1 MLRKIGNHMKRFNV
15 FIFTLG
21 MSGFALGGEAP
32 PIAVSGFA
40 DMSCGAWISS
50 SNDPSGRIQ
59 YLAWLRGFIS
69 GVNYSDRQKQIK
81 IEKLPSNETL
91 ILYVDKYC
99 RDNPLSNFP
108 GAAFK
113 LVEELR

>member
-1 MLRKIGNHMKRFNV
+1 MNRLIA
-15 FIFTLG
+15 FIFALG
-21 MSGFALGGEAP
+21 MFGSALGGEAP
-32 PIAVSGFA
+32 PIALSGFA
-40 DMSCGAWISS
+40 DMSCGAWTGS
-50 SNDPSGRIQ
+50 SNDIPTRAQ

-69 GVNYSDRQKQIK
+69 GVNYSDRQKQIE

-99 RDNPLSNFP
+99 RDNPLSNYP

-113 LVEELR
+113 LVEELRK